1 MSDPKLKPCPLCS
14 STNIRML
21 EPELL
26 DTDAWNCAIEC
37 LDCQIHIGPSY
48 CEPDPVTARYSAQ
61 VDWNRRPSAKS
72 HADEREQFLMANLL
86 AALEVALGDVTA
98 LAIVDRVRQ
107 VADRIHPTSS
117 LSPVPQ
123 AWLDVQAERRRQIT
137 VEGFDTSKDDASGG
151 QIAQAAGCYALHAGG
166 IGTDWPGG
174 IRNGSALFWPWN
186 EEWWKPKSA
195 RENLVR
201 AGALVLAEIERLDR
215 SATEQGS
222 TCCKGGRVMDKQKVL
237 AKVEKL
243 MALANAKGA
252 TPNEAETALRQAAIL
267 KRQFDLSD
275 ADISAHTV
283 ETACVPTRT
292 RRSPAPWLHEL
303 AGICA
308 SSFGCDYLAAYAMPA
323 GWTFK
328 FMGRGIGPELA
339 AHAYST
345 LHHQLVAARSAHV
358 AQQKRCKLSTK
369 RRRSK
374 LFVEGWLLAVRS
386 LVRDFA
392 GKPDESTQAAI
403 KAYLEL
409 HHPELKLLE
418 PAAPTKPLAYDQASL
433 HAGWEHG
440 KNSRMHRGIGRRVQG
455 ALEHGGSR

>member
-1 MSDPKLKPCPLCS
+1 
-14 STNIRML
+14 
-21 EPELL
+21 
-26 DTDAWNCAIEC
+26 
-37 LDCQIHIGPSY
+37 
-48 CEPDPVTARYSAQ
+48 
-61 VDWNRRPSAKS
+61 
-72 HADEREQFLMANLL
+72 
-86 AALEVALGDVTA
+86 
-98 LAIVDRVRQ
+98 
-107 VADRIHPTSS
+107 
-117 LSPVPQ
+117 
-123 AWLDVQAERRRQIT
+123 
-137 VEGFDTSKDDASGG
+137 
-151 QIAQAAGCYALHAGG
+151 
-166 IGTDWPGG
+166 
-174 IRNGSALFWPWN
+174 
-186 EEWWKPKSA
+186 
-195 RENLVR
+195 
-201 AGALVLAEIERLDR
+201 
-215 SATEQGS
+215 
-222 TCCKGGRVMDKQKVL
+222 
-237 AKVEKL
+237 
-243 MALANAKGA
+243 ALANAKGA

-275 ADISAHTV
+275 AEISAHTV
-283 ETACVPTRT
+283 ETACIPTRT
-292 RRSPAPWLHEL
+292 RRSPASWLHEL

-392 GKPDESTQAAI
+392 GRPDESTQAAI

-409 HHPELKLLE
+409 HHPELKFLE

>member
-1 MSDPKLKPCPLCS
+1 
-14 STNIRML
+14 
-21 EPELL
+21 
-26 DTDAWNCAIEC
+26 
-37 LDCQIHIGPSY
+37 
-48 CEPDPVTARYSAQ
+48 
-61 VDWNRRPSAKS
+61 
-72 HADEREQFLMANLL
+72 
-86 AALEVALGDVTA
+86 
-98 LAIVDRVRQ
+98 
-107 VADRIHPTSS
+107 
-117 LSPVPQ
+117 
-123 AWLDVQAERRRQIT
+123 
-137 VEGFDTSKDDASGG
+137 
-151 QIAQAAGCYALHAGG
+151 
-166 IGTDWPGG
+166 
-174 IRNGSALFWPWN
+174 
-186 EEWWKPKSA
+186 
-195 RENLVR
+195 
-201 AGALVLAEIERLDR
+201 
-215 SATEQGS
+215 
-222 TCCKGGRVMDKQKVL
+222 MDKQKVL

-267 KRQFDLSD
+267 KRQFDLSE
-275 ADISAHTV
+275 AEISAHTV
-283 ETACVPTRT
+283 ETTCVPTRT

-392 GKPDESTQAAI
+392 GRPDESTQAAI
-403 KAYLEL
+403 NAYLEL

-440 KNSRMHRGIGRRVQG
+440 KNTRLHRGVSRRVQG
-455 ALEHGGSR
+455 ALEQGGSR